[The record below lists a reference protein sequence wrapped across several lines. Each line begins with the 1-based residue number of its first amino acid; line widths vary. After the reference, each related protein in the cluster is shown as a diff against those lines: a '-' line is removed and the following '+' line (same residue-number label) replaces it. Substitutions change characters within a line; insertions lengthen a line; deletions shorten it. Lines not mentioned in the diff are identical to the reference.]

1 MSGPRQV
8 IGHARHAPDPSTGL
22 LVSPAGR
29 FDAAYALRADRR
41 RVRGVWRED
50 HLVSRAEPDVAAGGV
65 EHDLAA
71 HAVQHLFVAVLMP
84 AVGVAGA
91 VAPPVRAQAL
101 GTHPGCDLVFAWR
114 RAVMPL
120 DRSVSAH
127 RRTSSQPRV

>member
-1 MSGPRQV
+1 MPPSAVWNTIWPRTQY
-8 IGHARHAPDPSTGL
+8 STFL
-22 LVSPAGR
+22 
-29 FDAAYALRADRR
+29 
-41 RVRGVWRED
+41 
-50 HLVSRAEPDVAAGGV
+50 
-65 EHDLAA
+65 
-71 HAVQHLFVAVLMP
+71 VAVLMP
-84 AVGVAGA
+84 AVGIAGA